1 MSAFD
6 RVYGGLKTMML
17 MEERFTRIDAR
28 LSGLSDEVAALAR
41 SHAELGQRVADI
53 EGYLRAATRTPFGES
68 LRLDKQ

>member
-28 LSGLSDEVAALAR
+28 LSGLGDEVAALAR

-53 EGYLRAATRTPFGES
+53 EGYLRAATRTPFGET